1 MRHPASP
8 KALQLSLLLARQ
20 VGRKLNGLN
29 VGQCIP
35 ETPIALCGSIC
46 CWACHREN
54 DAKMAT
60 SVSPRVGNRT
70 QWWDTELL
78 LLPRDVDEGE
88 LADLPA
94 WISTELILK
103 EMEETLVQIK
113 AFIAAARATP

>member
-1 MRHPASP
+1 MPAE
-8 KALQLSLLLARQ
+8 LLALMQ
-20 VGRKLNGLN
+20 KYNSLG
-29 VGQCIP
+29 
-35 ETPIALCGSIC
+35 
-46 CWACHREN
+46 
-54 DAKMAT
+54 
-60 SVSPRVGNRT
+60 
-70 QWWDTELL
+70 L